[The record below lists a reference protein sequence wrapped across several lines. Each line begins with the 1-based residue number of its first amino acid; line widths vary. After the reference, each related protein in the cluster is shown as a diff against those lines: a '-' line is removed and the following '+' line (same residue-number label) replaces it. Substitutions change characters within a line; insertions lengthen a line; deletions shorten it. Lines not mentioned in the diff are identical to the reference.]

1 MRFLYYIIMALILMP
16 VSVSAQ
22 KYIDEAGRLKV
33 IIIKDPY
40 SDSRSGPEI
49 LQGPDLLEKG
59 ELKDVLGR
67 SGCEI
72 INVYDVKMPEE
83 SEREYGEWNRASITN
98 RALGRIISSNN
109 QDEIF
114 IIGLLSGSKSL
125 TGMLAGL
132 QHIGPG
138 RSPLKD
144 SRGKDI
150 IGLPRLGEGKPL
162 KVGLVWIDSK
172 GAFNTPDI
180 TIEGDMDGMNVAVA
194 AGLCNTTLRLQS
206 GLDPPLSTK
215 YIVMAGVHDTNPY
228 EQLNI
233 DNSFIEI
240 LNVEDIRKISDNVDI
255 QMERLSLITD
265 IIYVHVDLSVINP
278 EEIPG
283 HPEAVA
289 GGPTSEELAAFLE
302 ALFKYKKTAAFGV
315 AALHDDAEEVSI
327 KVAYR
332 LIEGVI
338 KGLKSR

>member
-59 ELKDVLGR
+59 GLKDVLGH

-98 RALGRIISSNN
+98 RALGKIISSNN

-132 QHIGPG
+132 QHIGPE

-144 SRGKDI
+144 SRGEDI

-162 KVGLVWIDSK
+162 KVGLVRI
-172 GAFNTPDI
+172 
-180 TIEGDMDGMNVAVA
+180 
-194 AGLCNTTLRLQS
+194 
-206 GLDPPLSTK
+206 
-215 YIVMAGVHDTNPY
+215 
-228 EQLNI
+228 
-233 DNSFIEI
+233 
-240 LNVEDIRKISDNVDI
+240 
-255 QMERLSLITD
+255 
-265 IIYVHVDLSVINP
+265 
-278 EEIPG
+278 
-283 HPEAVA
+283 
-289 GGPTSEELAAFLE
+289 
-302 ALFKYKKTAAFGV
+302 
-315 AALHDDAEEVSI
+315 SI
-327 KVAYR
+327 KELSMLSCSYGFV
-332 LIEGVI
+332 
-338 KGLKSR
+338 S